1 MLGSNETRV
10 GQLLHQT
17 CPDPMLKRDRGRC
30 CGAQSGGPSSPFSVG
45 FQCRFSPDNFHTTT
59 LQRAKKSSSAVTGP
73 SALALAPTRLWP
85 SDCWC
90 WAHSRK
96 SRNLQPR
103 EDEPREGVVEGR
115 SRSDASHL
123 FQFPISAFPSTS
135 HDAIHRRTEERHH
148 LRTSTEPPTTAA
160 RGRPQHVPRYEH
172 LFGVQISR

>member
-1 MLGSNETRV
+1 
-10 GQLLHQT
+10 
-17 CPDPMLKRDRGRC
+17 MLKLDRGRSEEDQRKMLWC
-30 CGAQSGGPSSPFSVG
+30 AVRWPKLPVQRG
-45 FQCRFSPDNFHTTT
+45 FPVPIFPRQFPHHDVATRQKVALGSHRTIG
-59 LQRAKKSSSAVTGP
+59 TGTG
-73 SALALAPTRLWP
+73 TRLWP

-103 EDEPREGVVEGR
+103 EDELQEGVVEGR
-115 SRSDASHL
+115 SRSDASNL
-123 FQFPISAFPSTS
+123 FQFPFSALPSTG

-172 LFGVQISR
+172 VFGVQISR